1 MRFLERFHGW
11 LLKTSAGYLRGTTIG
26 FLPLLAALAPVVAK
40 GIDLIAKHKQQ
51 GAANKQAQE
60 QAKQDALAAEA
71 ERRASYEAS
80 QNSPGALAGRQKFT
94 LQLGKLLGAA
104 GGKEK
109 VPPSIYNYLN
119 QQRTAQAYT
128 PGAPYQAPVKKGG
141 GSWDFASGLTDA
153 LSYLDTTKIGSGK
166 AKIPSTPTYAPS
178 GTFQT
183 GQVSDLLKPKRP
195 GFASGTQNFG

>member
-11 LLKTSAGYLRGTTIG
+11 LLKASDGYLRGTTIG
-26 FLPLLAALAPVVAK
+26 FLPLLAALAPVVASGFK
-40 GIDLIAKHKQQ
+40 SLVTHKQQ
-51 GAANKQAQE
+51 GSAQKQAAE

-104 GGKEK
+104 GGKDK

-141 GSWDFASGLTDA
+141 GFWDFASGLTDA
-153 LSYLDTTKIGSGK
+153 LSYLDTEKVK
-166 AKIPSTPTYAPS
+166 DALKKKPAAPKPQVA
-178 GTFQT
+178 FQT
-183 GQVSDLLKPKRP
+183 GHFSDLLKPKTP